1 MELTDIIIPAVT
13 SIITFFLGL
22 QRGKKEVDGLHLSNI
37 EKSVEIYQTI
47 IKDLKSEME
56 SLQKKVDD
64 LQGKVD
70 LMVVENQKLK
80 KLVSKKDLQIIK

>member
-1 MELTDIIIPAVT
+1 MEVTDIIIPAIT

-47 IKDLKSEME
+47 IKDLKMEME
-56 SLQKKVDD
+56 SLQRKVDD

-70 LMVVENQKLK
+70 QMVVENQKLK